1 MLARLGHYVQIVSGI
16 VLIVGV
22 VLVVVQLRQTETL
35 TRAQLSADFWSMRIN
50 QAIAASGES
59 PMSSY
64 SKLCDL
70 DELLTEEDVMVLHS
84 LFLQR
89 FFLILQA
96 RNVPMIAGF
105 SGNDWKQ
112 QARGNFGIIVGTPQ
126 GREWWKAISRGIA
139 DQELMEVADEA
150 LREVPGDCLTTV
162 SWIQA
167 IKDTDKAIKSPRE
180 VP

>member
-1 MLARLGHYVQIVSGI
+1 MLEKLGNYVQIVSGI
-16 VLIVGV
+16 VLILGV

-59 PMSSY
+59 PMRSY
-64 SKLCDL
+64 GKLCGSND
-70 DELLTEEDVMVLHS
+70 LLTIEDVMVLHN

-96 RNVPMIAGF
+96 RHVPLIAGF
-105 SGNDWKQ
+105 EGNDWKQ

-126 GREWWKAISRGIA
+126 GRAWWKAISENMD
-139 DQELMEVADEA
+139 DQELIEIADAA
-150 LREVPGDCLTTV
+150 LRDVPGDCETTV
-162 SWIQA
+162 PWIQA
-167 IKDTDKAIKSPRE
+167 IKDTDEAMKSQRD
-180 VP
+180 VQ